1 MVVIPSDR
9 LMKISVATFKAVGCS
24 EYESNRVSE
33 LLVLANLRGHDSHGV
48 GIYIPG
54 YIQRIKKGDIKPG
67 AKVDIVKENP
77 TMALLNGNNGLG
89 QVIATRGM
97 EIAIEKAKNFGIG
110 AVSIFNCNHIG
121 RLADYASMALEHDM
135 IGFIVGN
142 VGGKAVAPHGGRKG
156 VFGTNPLCYAI
167 PAGKEEPII
176 IDFATSVFA
185 GGKIIKAIAR
195 NESVPE
201 GVLIDHEGKPTT
213 DPSKY
218 LRDPRGAMLTFGSL
232 VGYKGYGLCL
242 MVDILGG
249 ALSGQGCASKAR
261 GNGVFI
267 MAIDIAKFRP
277 IEDFKTDVDRVILE
291 CKSTPVLPDYV
302 GLHGEREVLVPG
314 EPERRAEEKN
324 RREGIY
330 FPESTWNDIVK
341 TTKEVGL
348 DIQKIK

>member
-1 MVVIPSDR
+1 MVVISADR
-9 LMKISVATFKAVGCS
+9 LMKISVAAFKAAGCS
-24 EYESNRVSE
+24 EYEANRVSE
-33 LLVLANLRGHDSHGV
+33 LLVLANLRGHDSHGA
-48 GIYIPG
+48 GIYIPR
-54 YIQRIKKGDIKPG
+54 YIQRIRKGDFKVG
-67 AKVDIVKENP
+67 AKVDIVNENP
-77 TMALLNGNNGLG
+77 VMALLNGNNGLG

-121 RLADYASMALEHDM
+121 RLADYASMALKNDM

-142 VGGKAVAPHGGRKG
+142 VGGKAVTPHGGRKG

-167 PAGKEEPII
+167 PAGKEKPII

-185 GGKIIKAIAR
+185 GGKISMAIAR
-195 NESVPE
+195 NESLPN
-201 GVLIDHEGKPTT
+201 GVLIDSDGRPTT

-218 LRDPRGAMLTFGSL
+218 FGNPRGAMLPFGDL

-249 ALSGQGCASKAR
+249 ALSGQGCGSQAR

-267 MAIDIAKFRP
+267 MVIDIAKFRP
-277 IEDFKTDVDRVILE
+277 IEEFKSDVDRVILE
-291 CKSTPVLPDYV
+291 CKNTPVLSDYV
-302 GLHGEREVLVPG
+302 GLHGEREVLIPG
-314 EPERRAEEKN
+314 ELERRAEEKN

-330 FPESTWNDIVK
+330 FPESLWTNIVK
-341 TTKEVGL
+341 TTEEVGL
-348 DIQKIK
+348 DIRKIK